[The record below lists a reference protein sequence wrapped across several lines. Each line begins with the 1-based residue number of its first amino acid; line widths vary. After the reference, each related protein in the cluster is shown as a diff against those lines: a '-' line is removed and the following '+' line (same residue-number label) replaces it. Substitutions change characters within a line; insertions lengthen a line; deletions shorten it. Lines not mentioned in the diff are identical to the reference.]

1 MKLIFENCIVN
12 LRMDYMYNLWLK
24 RLYIFIEFKFLK
36 KNIFESLNV
45 VEVGNNNWIL
55 YRKMIL
61 LSFLK
66 IYILDYILYIYG
78 FII

>member
-1 MKLIFENCIVN
+1 
-12 LRMDYMYNLWLK
+12 MYNLWLK